1 MIKNDKGM
9 TVVEGTIIQTKSE
22 FASLVKGVKEL
33 LMNEGRTEEEAKK
46 EIMECV
52 EIGIMP
58 EKEFDEKVDEAV
70 KKLQET
76 PLGSLVVSVL
86 LGKPTKGDD
95 ADE

>member
-9 TVVEGTIIQTKSE
+9 TVVEGTIIQTKTE
-22 FASLVKGVKEL
+22 FASLTKAVKEL

-58 EKEFDEKVDEAV
+58 EKGFDERVNEAV
-70 KKLQET
+70 KELQKT
-76 PLGSLVVSVL
+76 PFGSLVVSVL
-86 LGKPTKGDD
+86 LGKPIKGD
-95 ADE
+95 ANE